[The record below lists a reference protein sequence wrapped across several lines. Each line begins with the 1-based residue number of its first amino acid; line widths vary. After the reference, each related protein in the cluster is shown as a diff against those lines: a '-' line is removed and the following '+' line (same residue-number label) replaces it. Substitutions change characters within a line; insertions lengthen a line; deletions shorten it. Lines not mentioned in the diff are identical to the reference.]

1 VIVRRPDLDPSFILG
16 QALSGLTAAM
26 FLFIVA
32 SGLSVVFGVLRVLN
46 FAHGSFYMVG
56 AYLAWQWTQWIG
68 AATGSFWLAA
78 LASAACVALLGGLI
92 ERLFLR
98 RLYGREDLYQLLL
111 TYALVLIL
119 GDGARILWGTQQ
131 LAMPRPAGL
140 SGSFEVWGAVVP
152 HYNFFIIV
160 LGPVIAVTCWL
171 LLSRTGAG
179 RMVRAAALDREML
192 SALGADV
199 GRLYTGMFMAGSFLA
214 GLGGAL
220 VTPVRSIVPGMDVE
234 IIVEAFIVVVIGG
247 LGSFWGTFLGAIV
260 FGQVLAF
267 GILVLPGFSIFAVFA
282 LMAIVLIVR
291 PAGLLGK
298 KPA

>member
-1 VIVRRPDLDPSFILG
+1 MFDTSFVVG
-16 QALSGLTAAM
+16 QVLSGLTAAM

-46 FAHGSFYMVG
+46 FAHGSFYMLG
-56 AYLAWQWTQWIG
+56 AYLAWQMMQWLG
-68 AATGSFWLAA
+68 PATGSFWLAV
-78 LASAACVALLGGLI
+78 LGAAAGVAIIGGVI
-92 ERLFLR
+92 ERFFLR
-98 RLYGREDLYQLLL
+98 RLYGKEDLYQLLL

-119 GDGARILWGTQQ
+119 GDIARITWGTQQ

-140 SGSFEVWGAVVP
+140 TGSFQFLGAIVP
-152 HYNFFIIV
+152 YYNFFIIV
-160 LGPVIAVTCWL
+160 LGPLIAVGCWL
-171 LLSRTGAG
+171 LLSRTSVG
-179 RMVRAAALDREML
+179 RMIRAAAYDREML
-192 SALGADV
+192 AALGADV
-199 GRLYTGMFMAGSFLA
+199 GRLYTLMFMSGSFLA

-247 LGSFWGTFLGAIV
+247 LGSFWGTFLGAII

-267 GILVLPGFSIFAVFA
+267 GILVVPGFSIFAVFA

-291 PAGLLGK
+291 PAGLMGRPLS
-298 KPA
+298 

>member
-1 VIVRRPDLDPSFILG
+1 MFDTSFVVG
-16 QALSGLTAAM
+16 QVLSGLTAAM

-46 FAHGSFYMVG
+46 FAHGSFYMLG
-56 AYLAWQWTQWIG
+56 AYLAWQMMQWLG
-68 AATGSFWLAA
+68 PVTGNFWLAV
-78 LASAACVALLGGLI
+78 LGAAVGVAIIGGVI
-92 ERLFLR
+92 ERFFLR
-98 RLYGREDLYQLLL
+98 RLYGKEDLYQLLL

-119 GDGARILWGTQQ
+119 GDIARITWGTQQ

-140 SGSFEVWGAVVP
+140 TGSFQLLGAIVP
-152 HYNFFIIV
+152 YYNFFIIV
-160 LGPVIAVTCWL
+160 LGPLIAVGCWL
-171 LLSRTGAG
+171 LLSRTSVG
-179 RMVRAAALDREML
+179 RMIRAAAYDREML
-192 SALGADV
+192 AALGADV
-199 GRLYTGMFMAGSFLA
+199 GRLYTLMFMGGSFLA

-247 LGSFWGTFLGAIV
+247 LGSFWGTFLGAII

-267 GILVLPGFSIFAVFA
+267 GILVVPGFSIFAVFA

-291 PAGLLGK
+291 PAGLMGRPLS
-298 KPA
+298 